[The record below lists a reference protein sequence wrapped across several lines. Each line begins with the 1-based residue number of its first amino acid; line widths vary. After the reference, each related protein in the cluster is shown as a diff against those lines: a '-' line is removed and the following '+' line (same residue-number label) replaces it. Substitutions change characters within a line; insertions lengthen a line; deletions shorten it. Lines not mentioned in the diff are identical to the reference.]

1 MSASAA
7 DFDLDRLGD
16 LPALPQVVLDVQDA
30 LSRENVSIDEIAA
43 RISHDQALAARTLRL
58 ANSSFYGVRGRVV
71 SIRSAI
77 GVLGLR
83 SMSTLLTAAAIGG
96 AVQRVDC
103 EDFRLDD
110 FWRHSIAVALCA
122 QAIARTLR
130 VETDAAFTAGLLHD
144 LGRLALAS
152 KAPTEMA
159 AIVARRGAD
168 DSTMLEAE
176 HQVLGADHALIG
188 ARVAARWH
196 FGAQVVDAIRLHH
209 EPPTAAGPTLIDIV
223 HAADCMV
230 HALDVAHDAYE
241 MVPPLAV
248 ESWNRLA
255 LSPAQCL
262 AVLRETEAE
271 LVELCALLAI

>member
-96 AVQRVDC
+96 AVQRVD
-103 EDFRLDD
+103 
-110 FWRHSIAVALCA
+110 
-122 QAIARTLR
+122 
-130 VETDAAFTAGLLHD
+130 
-144 LGRLALAS
+144 
-152 KAPTEMA
+152 
-159 AIVARRGAD
+159 
-168 DSTMLEAE
+168 
-176 HQVLGADHALIG
+176 
-188 ARVAARWH
+188 
-196 FGAQVVDAIRLHH
+196 
-209 EPPTAAGPTLIDIV
+209 
-223 HAADCMV
+223 
-230 HALDVAHDAYE
+230 
-241 MVPPLAV
+241 
-248 ESWNRLA
+248 
-255 LSPAQCL
+255 
-262 AVLRETEAE
+262 
-271 LVELCALLAI
+271 